1 MKTFTLNIPKESWN
15 WSYTLDIRTIL
26 CNRSWILFNDE
37 HEKEVYIFQEAG
49 TLIVSQNGKV
59 NKTKWEYITQNA
71 SLIIENINSGTY
83 MLKPTYYDKKVLV
96 LQVYGTNEYVIMFN
110 ENNLDELMLNS
121 IDKVKQYIEKQ
132 QENADQTTKVS
143 FTPHKNNQEGITNE
157 NIKNDLT
164 LHETRL
170 KPIRHKHKS
179 ININMGTGIIAVSFL
194 IYSVLNNEILS
205 IYAFGIFSF
214 IIITLLVVLIFRD
227 TNNKNSYNTF
237 LKIEKKHPLQWF
249 NQ

>member
-96 LQVYGTNEYVIMFN
+96 LQVYGTNEYVTMFN

-132 QENADQTTKVS
+132 QENAGQTTKVS
-143 FTPHKNNQEGITNE
+143 FTPHKNNQEDSEKLQAVFDRPAQGLGPGPFWMLVFQGQVGAFVGLLPGAGGAPAEDAAPIAGLGQLADAAFVPLGIQ
-157 NIKNDLT
+157 DAQGPFAPGDGLSC
-164 LHETRL
+164 HQ
-170 KPIRHKHKS
+170 
-179 ININMGTGIIAVSFL
+179 SFQGFTDSSL
-194 IYSVLNNEILS
+194 
-205 IYAFGIFSF
+205 
-214 IIITLLVVLIFRD
+214 
-227 TNNKNSYNTF
+227 
-237 LKIEKKHPLQWF
+237 
-249 NQ
+249 